1 VNKFCIRSEAFQRKA
16 KLYIF
21 PQEAEGRRA
30 VLDSSGGGRN
40 TAGQEYAP
48 IGCTKGN
55 VEVEVG
61 QVDELNQ
68 GSREAHRRRAIVDS
82 V

>member
-1 VNKFCIRSEAFQRKA
+1 
-16 KLYIF
+16 
-21 PQEAEGRRA
+21 
-30 VLDSSGGGRN
+30 
-40 TAGQEYAP
+40 
-48 IGCTKGN
+48 
-55 VEVEVG
+55 VEVG